1 MSFTKS
7 HFQSEKNMY
16 DHKVQY
22 FKSFQQLKYSCNTRR
37 IKSAQSFKNVR
48 QQVNRVRE
56 MVDRCETGTKLFA
69 TTELRNTHSLRSC
82 THRGQ
87 KAVDF

>member
-1 MSFTKS
+1 MSKGRLCHLLNRIFRVRKKS
-7 HFQSEKNMY
+7 MN
-16 DHKVQY
+16 HKVQH

-56 MVDRCETGTKLFA
+56 MVDRCETGTKLFE
-69 TTELRNTHSLRSC
+69 TTELRNNH
-82 THRGQ
+82 
-87 KAVDF
+87 